1 MMNIPLVIVNYR
13 GLKDTTEL
21 IESLKTAERKLHVIV
36 VDNCSDL
43 EGEEFERLL
52 EKLPGILQAHETE
65 KTLSSLGHVKSVRS
79 FYSSLYESQLSLI
92 SLDKNLGFSG
102 GTNVGIRF
110 AFSVGDPEFIG
121 IINNDTLVTDGFLS
135 SIIAEMQANQS
146 IGAAMGTILFYPETQ
161 YIWSTGGY
169 ISNLTANIVHT
180 KKMKTRREIPNKV
193 LKRRFVSGCFTV
205 FRSSVLKEV
214 DLLDEDYFFSY
225 EEAQYSHDIRKLGY
239 KLLLVPS
246 SVIYHKSKL
255 VLGNGSSHD
264 IKDLKWV
271 CNAYLSRI
279 VFVNKNF
286 SILHRHFWRL
296 LFRLYLKRRM
306 SQRLRTGHGGS
317 NYSDEELKKLT
328 DFIISNIW
336 IKRTSLELLDEFETL

>member
-1 MMNIPLVIVNYR
+1 MNVPLVIVNYR
-13 GLKDTTEL
+13 GLRDTMEL
-21 IESLKTAERKLHVIV
+21 IESLKTAERELHIIV
-36 VDNCSDL
+36 VDNCSDV
-43 EGEEFERLL
+43 EGKEFEGLV
-52 EKLPGILQAHETE
+52 EKLPGILEAHKTE
-65 KTLSSLGHVKSVRS
+65 EVLSTLEHVRAVRS
-79 FYSSLYESQLSLI
+79 YYSSLFESHLSLI

-102 GTNVGIRF
+102 GTNVGISF

-121 IINNDTLVTDGFLS
+121 IINNDTLVTDGFLR
-135 SIIAEMQANQS
+135 SIIAEMKSDQS
-146 IGAAMGTILFYPETQ
+146 IGASMGTILFYPEKD

-180 KKMKTRREIPNKV
+180 QKMKPRREVPNEK
-193 LKRRFVSGCFTV
+193 LERRFVSGCFTV

-246 SVIYHKSKL
+246 SLIYHKSKL
-255 VLGNGSSHD
+255 DLGNGSSHD

-279 VFVNKNF
+279 VYVNKNF
-286 SILHRHFWRL
+286 SILHKHFWRL
-296 LFRLYLKRRM
+296 LFRYYLKRRM
-306 SQRLRTGHGGS
+306 PERLRTGHGGAD
-317 NYSDEELKKLT
+317 YSDKQLSKLT
-328 DFIISNIW
+328 NFVMSNISA
-336 IKRTSLELLDEFETL
+336 KMTSLELLDEFEAL